1 MIIESRYV
9 AGAQFKI
16 SNTTLTKL
24 DQVFTTRK
32 INHSNGI
39 VSQICSFGLS
49 RVFRTNLYN
58 STAKVSITLLTRN
71 LVGRFSCGNSK
82 SVMSL
87 TLWADEVYLFSR
99 HNNKSGN
106 VYPIVF

>member
-9 AGAQFKI
+9 VGAQFKI

-32 INHSNGI
+32 INYPNGI
-39 VSQICSFGLS
+39 VSQICSFVLS
-49 RVFRTNLYN
+49 RVFHTNLYD
-58 STAKVSITLLTRN
+58 STAKVSITFLARN
-71 LVGRFSCGNSK
+71 LVVRFSCADNK
-82 SVMSL
+82 SVLSL
-87 TLWADEVYLFSR
+87 TIWANEVYLFSR
-99 HNNKSGN
+99 HNKSGN